1 MTQDTYQVE
10 AFDIVTG
17 KTTSRT
23 IAPLP
28 IAQRLQPPKPI
39 EKGELTEM
47 IESLRQEMSEQQERF
62 DHKDELDAER
72 NQKRAALS
80 SRIGELTLQLR
91 EAQGELD
98 HLDREGT
105 IREQFISFARQ
116 AEGRI
121 TAIANGVYKFLSEK
135 LSQERHDS
143 DYKSLPPLLS
153 EDVRFRVDKLGTR
166 FLAQPSFASLHRTPT
181 EQITNARIEA
191 TLEKLY
197 AATEK
202 LEGALEK

>member
-1 MTQDTYQVE
+1 
-10 AFDIVTG
+10 
-17 KTTSRT
+17 
-23 IAPLP
+23 
-28 IAQRLQPPKPI
+28 
-39 EKGELTEM
+39 M

-121 TAIANGVYKFLSEK
+121 TAIANGVYKFLLEK

-166 FLAQPSFASLHRTPT
+166 FLTQPSFASLHRTPT
-181 EQITNARIEA
+181 AQITNARIEA
-191 TLEKLY
+191 TLEKVY
-197 AATEK
+197 TATEK
-202 LEGALEK
+202 LEGALK